1 METIKIRES
10 AEQDLVGLLAVEER
24 AFGETEGPVIV
35 ELVNDLLEDPTAK
48 PLLSLIAL
56 HDRSI
61 VGHILFTKA
70 EVTVFAEVESAILAP
85 LAVEPGF
92 QNRGVGGSLINEG
105 LKRLS
110 EVGVKLV
117 FVLGHPSYYPKFGF
131 EPAGRHGL
139 DAPYP
144 IPAAVEDAWMIQE
157 LSPGYIG
164 RIKGKVRCAEALD
177 RPEHWSE

>member
-1 METIKIRES
+1 MPMEIRES
-10 AEQDLVGLLAVEER
+10 SEQDLSGLLAVEEI
-24 AFGETEGPVIV
+24 AFGETEGPIIA
-35 ELVNDLLEDPTAK
+35 ELVKDLLKDPTAK
-48 PLLSLIAL
+48 PLLTLVAL
-56 HDRSI
+56 HEQRI

-70 EVTVFAEVESAILAP
+70 EVTGFAEVESAILAP

-92 QNRGVGGSLINEG
+92 QNRGVGGGLINKG
-105 LKRLS
+105 LKYLAAAS
-110 EVGVKLV
+110 VKLV

-144 IPAAVEDAWMIQE
+144 IPAAVEEAWMIQE

-164 RIKGKVRCAEALD
+164 RIKGKVKCAEALD
-177 RPEHWSE
+177 HPEHWAE